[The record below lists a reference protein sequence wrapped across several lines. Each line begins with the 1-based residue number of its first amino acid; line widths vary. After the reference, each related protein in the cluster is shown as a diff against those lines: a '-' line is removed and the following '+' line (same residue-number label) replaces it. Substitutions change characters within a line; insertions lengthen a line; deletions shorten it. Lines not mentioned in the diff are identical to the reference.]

1 MLLNF
6 GLILSI
12 AISVPIAVTVSKL
25 ISPVSRSLADVCRTV
40 LIWGFGIIMTVT
52 VGVEHEEY
60 SRMED
65 TRTVVNVLKGL
76 GFVVLIMGTLMY
88 HELIPVCVG
97 KNAN

>member
-40 LIWGFGIIMTVT
+40 LIWAFGIVMTLT
-52 VGVEHEEY
+52 VGVDQEEY
-60 SRMED
+60 SHM
-65 TRTVVNVLKGL
+65 
-76 GFVVLIMGTLMY
+76 
-88 HELIPVCVG
+88 
-97 KNAN
+97 